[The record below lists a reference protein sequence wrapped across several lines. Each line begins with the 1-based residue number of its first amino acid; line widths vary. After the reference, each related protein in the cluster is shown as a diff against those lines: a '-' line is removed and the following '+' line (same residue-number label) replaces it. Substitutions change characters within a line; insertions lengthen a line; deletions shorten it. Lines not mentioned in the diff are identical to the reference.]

1 MATTAEDVDRK
12 FRAAWEVFALTCGDV
27 VANEA
32 TFQAWFAH
40 YVISQFG
47 IDRVAR
53 EPDIGLRH
61 LTVDRSRFPGN
72 QVRVDLVV
80 TRKPGVHMPHRALLE
95 DRSGMSRIGDL
106 AVITELKI
114 ASTQGSG
121 LDHTEVCR
129 DFWKLSM
136 VLAELDERKIEAP
149 LAYVGVLDNHPTKRF
164 SFDHLA
170 SRLAVEP
177 GDSRVR
183 LLRWPSST
191 WGMHASPPW
200 RR

>member
-12 FRAAWEVFALTCGDV
+12 FRAAWEVFALTCGDA

-72 QVRVDLVV
+72 QIRIDLVV
-80 TRKPGVHMPHRALLE
+80 GRRPGVHMSHRAGLD
-95 DRSGMSRIGDL
+95 DRSGVSRIGEL
-106 AVITELKI
+106 AVITELKV
-114 ASTQGSG
+114 ASTQGGG
-121 LDHTEVCR
+121 LDYTEVCR

-136 VLAELDERKIEAP
+136 ILKELDAQGIEAP
-149 LAYVGVLDNHPTKRF
+149 LAFVGVLDNHASKRF
-164 SFDHLA
+164 SFEHLLER
-170 SRLAVEP
+170 RLATERP
-177 GDSRVR
+177 DPRVQ
-183 LLRWPSST
+183 LLRWSPA
-191 WGMHASPPW
+191 AS
-200 RR
+200 

>member
-1 MATTAEDVDRK
+1 MPQEDVDRK

-80 TRKPGVHMPHRALLE
+80 TREPGVHMPHRAGLD
-95 DRSGMSRIGDL
+95 DRSGVTRIGDL

-114 ASTQGSG
+114 SSTQGGG
-121 LDHTEVCR
+121 LDYTEVCR

-136 VLAELDERKIEAP
+136 VLAELDARDLDVP

-170 SRLAVEP
+170 SRLAAEP

-183 LLRWPSST
+183 LLKWPST
-191 WGMHASPPW
+191 A
-200 RR
+200 